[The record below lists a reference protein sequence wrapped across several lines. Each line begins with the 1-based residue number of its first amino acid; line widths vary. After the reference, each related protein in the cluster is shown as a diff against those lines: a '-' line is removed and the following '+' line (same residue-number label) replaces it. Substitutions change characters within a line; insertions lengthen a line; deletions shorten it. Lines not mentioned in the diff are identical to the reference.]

1 MLRYGSEMQYE
12 EFYHGERIAVSTQER
27 TPGAWIAVAEVAVG
41 GRIVR
46 LADAQEQEYP
56 TEEQAR
62 RAAVSAAAA
71 AIDRERTGH
80 GKP

>member
-1 MLRYGSEMQYE
+1 MQHE
-12 EFYHGERIAVSTQER
+12 EFYHGERITVSTQKR
-27 TPGAWIAVAEVAVG
+27 TPGAWTAIAEFAIG

-46 LADAQEQEYP
+46 LAGGPEQEYP
-56 TEEQAR
+56 TEEEAR

-71 AIDRERTGH
+71 AIDRTQAGR